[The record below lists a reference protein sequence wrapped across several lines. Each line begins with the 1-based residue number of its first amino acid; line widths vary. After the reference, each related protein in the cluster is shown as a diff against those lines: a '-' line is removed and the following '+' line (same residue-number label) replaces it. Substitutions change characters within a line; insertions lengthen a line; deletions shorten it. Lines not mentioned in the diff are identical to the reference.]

1 MATTFTKNQ
10 TVRVKAV
17 LPQGLIEA
25 VRMDENGNI
34 FYRISWADVS
44 GRTQTRWFSEDE
56 LESV

>member
-10 TVRVKAV
+10 AVRVKAIV
-17 LPQGLIEA
+17 PQGPIEA
-25 VRMDENGNI
+25 LRMDENGVVS
-34 FYRISWADVS
+34 YRISWTDAK